1 MVVALWVVQILL
13 GLMFGL
19 AGAMKMS
26 KSKEE
31 LAPRMPF
38 VEDFSPGAIRL
49 IGALELLAA
58 IGLVVPLL
66 VGIAPGLT
74 AWAAVGLVLVMIGAT
89 LTHLRRK
96 EPQAIGMNLV
106 LLALAAFVA
115 LGRFGVFS

>member
-19 AGAMKMS
+19 AGVLKMS

-31 LAPRMPF
+31 LAPRMPY
-38 VEDFSPGAIRL
+38 VEDFSPGIIRF

-74 AWAAVGLVLVMIGAT
+74 AWAAVGLVLVMIGAA